1 MNLTKTDYLEYTFC
15 RKNLWLKKH
24 KPELFEVVEL
34 SEFERKII
42 EEGNLADTEAR
53 HLFDC
58 GIFVDSHGADA
69 VNDTKQYIE
78 TGTQII
84 FQATFQEDVFFIR
97 ADVLVKN
104 DDLGGYE
111 LYEVKAANEI
121 KRKEPM
127 HYIKDLAFQKIVIE
141 KSGIN
146 IVKTGVIHLNREYR
160 RNGAIN
166 YYELFVT
173 EDVTGEVSTL
183 ENEVRKQME
192 EMKEYLTLPEEKGCL
207 CIYQGRSN
215 QCTTFAYSN
224 PQVPEYSVH
233 DINRIGGSKK
243 LLEDW
248 IDRGIYA
255 LEDIDNPEALK
266 GAKKAQYDAYIT
278 GKTIIDHDKIQ
289 ELLCGL
295 QYPLQFFDFEG
306 YTSVIPLANGFGA
319 YEQIPFQYSLHIVQ
333 EDGTLEHKE
342 FITTESGRDMTK
354 ALVERMH
361 EDLDPNGTLIVWY
374 KNYEKQRIEK
384 LIELHPEHA
393 DFLMSLV
400 DNIFDL
406 MEIFSNQYYVDP
418 KFVGSASIKKILPV
432 LVPDLT
438 YKSLHIQKGDQA
450 SERWEYM
457 IGDKATKEEKQTI
470 KEDLL
475 EYCKLD
481 TMAMVRI
488 WDVLNKSYL
497 GDL

>member
-24 KPELFEVVEL
+24 KPELFEGIEI
-34 SEFERKII
+34 SDFERKII
-42 EEGNLADTEAR
+42 EEGNIADTEAR
-53 HLFDC
+53 HLF
-58 GIFVDSHGADA
+58 GGGVFIDSQGMDA
-69 VNDTKQYIE
+69 VADTKQYIE
-78 TGTQII
+78 AGTEVL

-104 DDLGGYE
+104 DGLGGCE

-127 HYIKDLAFQKIVIE
+127 HYIKDLAFQKTVIE
-141 KSGIN
+141 KSGIT
-146 IVKTGVIHLNREYR
+146 IVKTGVIHLNREYKR
-160 RNGAIN
+160 RGKVN
-166 YYELFVT
+166 YHELFIA
-173 EDVTGEVSTL
+173 EDVTGEVQEL
-183 ENEVRKQME
+183 EAEVQKQME
-192 EMKEYLTLPEEKGCL
+192 DMKQYLGMDEEKGCM

-215 QCTTFAYSN
+215 QCSTFAYSN
-224 PQVPEYSVH
+224 PTVPEYSVH

-243 LLEDW
+243 LFHDW

-255 LEDIDNPEALK
+255 IEDIDNPEALN
-266 GAKKAQYDAYIT
+266 GAKKAQYDAYMT
-278 GKTIIDHDKIQ
+278 GKVLIDHEKIQ
-289 ELLCGL
+289 ATLGEL

-319 YEQIPFQYSLHIVQ
+319 YEQIPFQYSLHTIH
-333 EDGTLEHKE
+333 EDGRMEHKE
-342 FITTESGRDMTK
+342 FIIIESKTSMTQELADRMK
-354 ALVERMH
+354 A
-361 EDLDPNGTLIVWY
+361 DLDPNGSLIVWY

-384 LIELHPEHA
+384 LIEVHPEHA
-393 DFLMSLV
+393 EFFEQLL

-406 MEIFSNQYYVDP
+406 MEIFSKQYYVDA
-418 KFVGSASIKKILPV
+418 KFKGSASIKKVLPV
-432 LVPDLT
+432 LVPELT
-438 YKSLHIQKGDQA
+438 YKNLNIQKGDQA

-457 IGDKATKEEKQTI
+457 IGNEATEEEKQTI

-488 WDVLNKSYL
+488 WEVLK
-497 GDL
+497 DTK

>member
-1 MNLTKTDYLEYTFC
+1 MHLTKTDYLEYTFC

-24 KPELFEVVEL
+24 KPELFDGIEL

-42 EEGNLADTEAR
+42 EEGNLADLEAR
-53 HLFDC
+53 HLFD
-58 GIFVDSHGADA
+58 GGVFVDSHGQEA
-69 VNDTKQYIE
+69 VVDTKQYIDA
-78 TGTQII
+78 GTPIL

-104 DDLGGYE
+104 DELGGYE

-141 KSGIN
+141 QSGIA
-146 IVKTGVIHLNREYR
+146 IVKTGVIHMNREYK
-160 RNGAIN
+160 RNGTVN
-166 YYELFVT
+166 YHQLFVT
-173 EDVTGEVSTL
+173 EDVTGEVNEL
-183 ENEVRKQME
+183 EADVRKQMDD
-192 EMKEYLTLPEEKGCL
+192 MKQYLTMDEEAGCM

-224 PQVPEYSVH
+224 PTVPEYSVH

-255 LEDIDNPEALK
+255 IEDIDNPEALK
-266 GAKKAQYDAYIT
+266 GAKKKQYDAYIT
-278 GKTIIDHDKIQ
+278 GTVLIDHAKIQ
-289 ELLCGL
+289 ETLGEL

-319 YEQIPFQYSLHIVQ
+319 YEQIPFQYSLHTVH
-333 EDGTLEHKE
+333 EDGTMEHKE
-342 FITTESGRDMTK
+342 FLITESHADITK
-354 ALVERMH
+354 QLADRMVQ
-361 EDLDPNGTLIVWY
+361 DLDPQGSVIVWY
-374 KNYEKQRIEK
+374 KTYEKQRIEK
-384 LIELHPEHA
+384 LMEVHPEHT
-393 DFLMSLV
+393 DFFLSLV

-406 MEIFSNQYYVDP
+406 MEIFSKQYYVDP
-418 KFVGSASIKKILPV
+418 KFMGSASIKKVLPV
-432 LVPDLT
+432 LVPELT
-438 YKSLHIQKGDQA
+438 YKNLNIQKGDQA

-457 IGDKATKEEKQTI
+457 IGDQATEEEKQTI

-488 WDVLNKSYL
+488 WEFLKKV
-497 GDL
+497 